1 MEFDRKS
8 IAALILSRWLLDPS
22 RQAIEQSDDFRAEAF
37 EEAGRMQ
44 AVQPDQFRYECKF
57 VSLVRRSPAPSRATQ
72 AFQDCLAR
80 AHLP

>member
-1 MEFDRKS
+1 
-8 IAALILSRWLLDPS
+8 
-22 RQAIEQSDDFRAEAF
+22 
-37 EEAGRMQ
+37 MQ
-44 AVQPDQFRYECKF
+44 AVQPEQFHYECKF